1 MLTGRKL
8 ALSLAFT
15 ALVALAT
22 GVSCKGFFVQPTLQ
36 SIAVSPT
43 TVNVGVGD
51 QATLSVF
58 GTYSD
63 GSRSTVTSG
72 VSWSVDPIGIVTI
85 VGTGSATITGVT
97 SGTTTITAEA
107 QALSSTSSATVIGNV
122 TNISVTPTSGNA
134 QIGGAAVIF
143 SFAATPGP
151 PNFITTTNG
160 GTLTITD
167 AAGDSDVSCVASTD
181 GSGNPDEE
189 CSATTGATG
198 PYSLVM
204 TYPGANGGTVT
215 SPTATL
221 TVSQ

>member
-85 VGTGSATITGVT
+85 VGTRKRDHHWS
-97 SGTTTITAEA
+97 
-107 QALSSTSSATVIGNV
+107 NV
-122 TNISVTPTSGNA
+122 GHHHY
-134 QIGGAAVIF
+134 
-143 SFAATPGP
+143 
-151 PNFITTTNG
+151 NG
-160 GTLTITD
+160 G
-167 AAGDSDVSCVASTD
+167 
-181 GSGNPDEE
+181 GSGPELNLLCNCHRKRYEHQRHAYE
-189 CSATTGATG
+189 RKRSNRRR
-198 PYSLVM
+198 SSNL
-204 TYPGANGGTVT
+204 
-215 SPTATL
+215 
-221 TVSQ
+221 

>member
-85 VGTGSATITGVT
+85 VGPELNLFCNCHRKRYEHQRHAYERKRSNRRRTGN
-97 SGTTTITAEA
+97 
-107 QALSSTSSATVIGNV
+107 L
-122 TNISVTPTSGNA
+122 
-134 QIGGAAVIF
+134 
-143 SFAATPGP
+143 
-151 PNFITTTNG
+151 
-160 GTLTITD
+160 
-167 AAGDSDVSCVASTD
+167 
-181 GSGNPDEE
+181 
-189 CSATTGATG
+189 
-198 PYSLVM
+198 
-204 TYPGANGGTVT
+204 
-215 SPTATL
+215 
-221 TVSQ
+221 